1 MALVLLFFNKFTF
14 CTKSV
19 PVYHVSLSHLYPKVV
34 IFAEIVDCTNWSLRY
49 QNLTL
54 KMSGTLPPY
63 CCESVPSARDP
74 SARDP
79 SARDPSGMRSKR
91 PRAKW
96 NERQVRTRA
105 K

>member
-63 CCESVPSARDP
+63 CTKFVAPSPYNYVLLPIFMFVEKQRY
-74 SARDP
+74 
-79 SARDPSGMRSKR
+79 
-91 PRAKW
+91 
-96 NERQVRTRA
+96 
-105 K
+105 

>member
-14 CTKSV
+14 YTKSV

-79 SARDPSGMRSKR
+79 SGMRSKR
-91 PRAKW
+91 PRSNW
-96 NERQVRTRA
+96 NERQVRTSA